1 MATVGASELMAFAAR
16 MDELSTRAQSVLQR
30 YEDSN
35 QQLSATGGLN
45 GQGGTMNLKTSAEVH
60 EAQMKIQ
67 TNFQNLND
75 LVRQNTNKYTHTD
88 EQNAHNLASI
98 PGMLRHQ

>member
-30 YEDSN
+30 YEDAN

-88 EQNAHNLASI
+88 EQNGQTISSVAGA
-98 PGMLRHQ
+98 LRYR